1 MYADIIVDITHEKL
15 DKIFQ
20 YRIPSHLEGMLTI
33 GTEVV
38 VPFGRG
44 NKETRGYV
52 IGFSEKADY
61 DPAKMKEITGLAEGG
76 MAIEAKLV
84 ALAGWMKETYGGTM
98 IQALKT
104 VLPIKKQER
113 KKQKRTVHLLLSKRE
128 ENGWRCTFIKIKR
141 PEPECLR
148 AS

>member
-61 DPAKMKEITGLAEGG
+61 DSAKMKEITALAEGG
-76 MAIEAKLV
+76 IAI
-84 ALAGWMKETYGGTM
+84 
-98 IQALKT
+98 
-104 VLPIKKQER
+104 
-113 KKQKRTVHLLLSKRE
+113 
-128 ENGWRCTFIKIKR
+128 
-141 PEPECLR
+141 
-148 AS
+148 